1 MKLLF
6 STQREVT
13 LLKALRGFK
22 ISVQFDT
29 LPNTIKLL
37 GNELGHVIKQQAG
50 AKYYKIVEEI
60 RQKSKQYRSTQNEK
74 YLNDIFD
81 LLKNLKPE
89 EIYVITKSFTIFFYL
104 SNIAEQVFREHF
116 LELKK
121 IKIKTSNKKNLNF
134 TPVFTAHPTESS
146 RQSTLKKIYKIGEII
161 ENNNSHDMK
170 EINGLI
176 AQLWYTR
183 DTRSSKPN
191 PLDEVKSLI
200 YYLDILYKNV
210 YEDIISDL
218 DIRKSTTNFNINFGS
233 WVGADKDGNPFVTTK
248 ITKDALKIYSNQ
260 IINIYK
266 EKIIELSD
274 EFSVSTNF
282 VECPDELDKRIKK
295 YANLMKKEFDHYSK
309 INFDEPF
316 RIFLSLVFHRLDNF
330 QLNKKGY
337 KYFDEFLKDL
347 EIFQNSVSHIFGKNF
362 RISKLDRFVNYVKQ
376 FEFHGVTLDIRQNS
390 SVINSKKGKL
400 YKDFTELIKQIPEL
414 QDIYGNKVFSSIIL
428 SMTKSHDDILNLYKI
443 CSSIIPDK
451 NIPTLT
457 PLIEEIEELQI
468 SHLIIDKLLKDK
480 QYREFIKTFK
490 NNNQEVMLGYSDS
503 NKDGGIIASQ
513 WNVYK
518 AQISIFKT
526 ASKNNAN
533 INFFHGRGG
542 TISRGGGPTYDSIMS
557 QPKGTITS
565 QIRYTEQGEV
575 ISDKYSTPYLAFE
588 NLKLG
593 SAAFINTSS
602 SSLES
607 TLKHENIFEEVSETS
622 YLKYRSLVE
631 KRHFLDYFE
640 NVTPVNLLST
650 LNIGSRPAKRSN
662 KVTSLDN
669 YRAIPWV
676 FAWAQ
681 TRNTLTGWYGAGTAF
696 DSLVKKHGIKK
707 VRRIYQTS
715 DFFKNLISNIEMTV
729 SKSDLKISKL
739 YVDEL
744 FGNEY
749 QDIYEDILIES
760 NLVIKMIKQI
770 KQSSELLNDNK
781 VLKNTLNIRNAYLD
795 PLSLIQVS
803 LMKKMRKKEL
813 SQFENNALLLSING
827 LAAGLRNTG

>member
-1 MKLLF
+1 M
-6 STQREVT
+6 
-13 LLKALRGFK
+13 
-22 ISVQFDT
+22 
-29 LPNTIKLL
+29 
-37 GNELGHVIKQQAG
+37 GHVIKQQAG
-50 AKYYKIVEEI
+50 TKYYKIVEEI
-60 RQKSKQYRSTQNEK
+60 RLNSKNYRATKNEK
-74 YLNDIFD
+74 YLNEIFK

-116 LELKK
+116 LEIKK
-121 IKIKTSNKKNLNF
+121 IKIKSSDKTSLTF
-134 TPVFTAHPTESS
+134 SPVFTAHPTESS

-161 ENNNSHDMK
+161 EKNNSKDMA
-170 EINGLI
+170 EINSLI

-200 YYLDILYKNV
+200 FYLDILYRNV
-210 YEDIISDL
+210 YNDLISDQDIIDGS
-218 DIRKSTTNFNINFGS
+218 SNFNISFGS
-233 WVGADKDGNPFVTTK
+233 WVGADKDGNPYVTTK
-248 ITKDALKIYSNQ
+248 VTKEALKIYSNQ
-260 IINIYK
+260 IISIYK

-274 EFSVSTNF
+274 DFSVSTNF
-282 VECPDELDKRIKK
+282 VDCPEHLQRRIKN
-295 YANLMKKEFDHYSK
+295 YSILLKKEFEHYSK
-309 INFDEPF
+309 VNFDEPF
-316 RIFLSLVFHRLDNF
+316 RIFLSLVFHRLENF
-330 QLNKKGY
+330 QLNNKGY
-337 KYFDEFLKDL
+337 ESFNDFLEDM
-347 EIFQNSVSHIFGKNF
+347 EIFQNSVNDVFGKNF
-362 RISKLDRFVNYVKQ
+362 RISKLDDFVDYVKQ

-390 SVINSKKGKL
+390 SIINSKKGKI
-400 YKDFTELIKQIPEL
+400 YKDFINLIKEIPEL
-414 QDIYGNKVFSSIIL
+414 QHIYGQKVFNSIIL
-428 SMTKSHDDILNLYKI
+428 SMTKSHQDMLNLFNL
-443 CSSIIPDK
+443 CNSLIPDK

-457 PLIEEIEELQI
+457 PLIEEIEDLQS
-468 SHLIIDKLLKDK
+468 SHLILNEILKDK
-480 QYREFIKTFK
+480 KYYKFIKTFK
-490 NNNQEVMLGYSDS
+490 SNNQEVMLGYSDS

-518 AQISIFKT
+518 AQISLFNIAK
-526 ASKNNAN
+526 KNNIN

-557 QPKGTITS
+557 QPKGTISS

-575 ISDKYSTPYLAFE
+575 ISDKYSTRYLAFE

-593 SAAFINTSS
+593 SVAFINTSS
-602 SSLES
+602 STLES
-607 TLKHENIFEEVSETS
+607 NLKYENIFEELSHNS
-622 YLKYRSLVE
+622 YSKYRSLVD
-631 KRHFLDYFE
+631 RNNLINYFE

-650 LNIGSRPAKRSN
+650 LNIGSRPVKRSN

-676 FAWAQ
+676 FGWAQ
-681 TRNTLTGWYGAGTAF
+681 TRSTLTGWYGAGTAF
-696 DSLVKKHGIKK
+696 ESLISKYGIQK
-707 VRRIYQTS
+707 VRRIYETS
-715 DFFKNLISNIEMTV
+715 NFFQNLISNIEMTV
-729 SKSDLKISKL
+729 FKSDLKISKL

-744 FGNEY
+744 VREEY
-749 QDIYEDILIES
+749 HDIYEDILVES
-760 NLVIKMIKQI
+760 KLVIKMIKQI
-770 KQSSELLNDNK
+770 KQNSELLNDNK

>member
-1 MKLLF
+1 M
-6 STQREVT
+6 
-13 LLKALRGFK
+13 
-22 ISVQFDT
+22 
-29 LPNTIKLL
+29 
-37 GNELGHVIKQQAG
+37 GHVIKQQAG
-50 AKYYKIVEEI
+50 TKYYKIVEEI
-60 RQKSKQYRSTQNEK
+60 RLNSKNYRATKNEK
-74 YLNDIFD
+74 YLNEIFN

-116 LELKK
+116 LEIKK
-121 IKIKTSNKKNLNF
+121 IKIKSSDKTSLTF
-134 TPVFTAHPTESS
+134 SPVFTAHPTESS

-161 ENNNSHDMK
+161 EKNNSKDMA
-170 EINGLI
+170 EINSLI

-200 YYLDILYKNV
+200 FYLDILYRNV
-210 YEDIISDL
+210 YNDLISDQ
-218 DIRKSTTNFNINFGS
+218 DISYGNSNFNISFGS
-233 WVGADKDGNPFVTTK
+233 WVGADKDGNPYVTTK
-248 ITKDALKIYSNQ
+248 VTKEALKIYSNQ
-260 IINIYK
+260 IISIYK

-274 EFSVSTNF
+274 DFSVSTNF
-282 VECPDELDKRIKK
+282 VDCPEHLQRRIKN
-295 YANLMKKEFDHYSK
+295 YSILLKKEFEHYSK
-309 INFDEPF
+309 VNFDEPF
-316 RIFLSLVFHRLDNF
+316 RIFLSLVFHRLENF
-330 QLNKKGY
+330 QLNNKGY
-337 KYFDEFLKDL
+337 ESFNDFLEDM
-347 EIFQNSVSHIFGKNF
+347 EIFQNSVNDVFGKNF
-362 RISKLDRFVNYVKQ
+362 RISKLDDFVDYVKQ

-390 SVINSKKGKL
+390 SIINSKKGKI
-400 YKDFTELIKQIPEL
+400 YKDFINLIKEIPEL
-414 QDIYGNKVFSSIIL
+414 QHIYGQKVFNSIIL
-428 SMTKSHDDILNLYKI
+428 SMTKSHQDMLNLFNL
-443 CSSIIPDK
+443 CNSLIPDK

-457 PLIEEIEELQI
+457 PLIEEIEDLQS
-468 SHLIIDKLLKDK
+468 SHLILNEILKDK
-480 QYREFIKTFK
+480 KYYKFIKTFK
-490 NNNQEVMLGYSDS
+490 SNNQEVMLGYSDS

-518 AQISIFKT
+518 AQISLFNIAK
-526 ASKNNAN
+526 KNNIN

-557 QPKGTITS
+557 QPKGTISS

-575 ISDKYSTPYLAFE
+575 ISDKYSTHYLAFE

-602 SSLES
+602 STLES
-607 TLKHENIFEEVSETS
+607 NLKYENIFEELSHNS
-622 YLKYRSLVE
+622 YSKYRSLVD
-631 KRHFLDYFE
+631 RNNLINYFE

-650 LNIGSRPAKRSN
+650 LNIGSRPVKRSN

-676 FAWAQ
+676 FGWAQ
-681 TRNTLTGWYGAGTAF
+681 TRSTLTGWYGAGTAF
-696 DSLVKKHGIKK
+696 ESLISKYGIQK
-707 VRRIYQTS
+707 VRRIYETS
-715 DFFKNLISNIEMTV
+715 NFFQNLISNIEMTV
-729 SKSDLKISKL
+729 FKSDLKISKL

-744 FGNEY
+744 VREEY
-749 QDIYEDILIES
+749 HDIYEDILVES
-760 NLVIKMIKQI
+760 KLVIKMIKQI
-770 KQSSELLNDNK
+770 KQNSELLNDNK

>member
-1 MKLLF
+1 M
-6 STQREVT
+6 
-13 LLKALRGFK
+13 
-22 ISVQFDT
+22 
-29 LPNTIKLL
+29 
-37 GNELGHVIKQQAG
+37 GHVIKQQAG
-50 AKYYKIVEEI
+50 TKYYKIVEEI
-60 RQKSKQYRSTQNEK
+60 RLNSKNYRATKNEK
-74 YLNDIFD
+74 YLNEIFN

-116 LELKK
+116 LEIKK
-121 IKIKTSNKKNLNF
+121 IKIKSSDKTSLTF
-134 TPVFTAHPTESS
+134 SPVFTAHPTESS

-161 ENNNSHDMK
+161 EKNNSKDMA
-170 EINGLI
+170 EINSLI

-200 YYLDILYKNV
+200 FYLDILYRNV
-210 YEDIISDL
+210 YNDLISDQ
-218 DIRKSTTNFNINFGS
+218 DISYGNSNFNISFGS
-233 WVGADKDGNPFVTTK
+233 WVGADKDGNPYVTTK
-248 ITKDALKIYSNQ
+248 VTKEALKIYSNQ
-260 IINIYK
+260 IISIYK

-274 EFSVSTNF
+274 DFSVSTNF
-282 VECPDELDKRIKK
+282 VDCPEHLQRRIKN
-295 YANLMKKEFDHYSK
+295 YSILLKKEFEHYSK
-309 INFDEPF
+309 VNFDEPF
-316 RIFLSLVFHRLDNF
+316 RIFLSLVFHRLENF
-330 QLNKKGY
+330 QLNNKGY
-337 KYFDEFLKDL
+337 ESFNDFLEDM
-347 EIFQNSVSHIFGKNF
+347 EIFQNSVNDVFGKNF
-362 RISKLDRFVNYVKQ
+362 RISKLDDFVDYVKQ

-390 SVINSKKGKL
+390 SIINSKKGKI
-400 YKDFTELIKQIPEL
+400 YKDFINLIKEIPEL
-414 QDIYGNKVFSSIIL
+414 QHIYGQKVFNSIIL
-428 SMTKSHDDILNLYKI
+428 SMTKSHQDMLNLFNL
-443 CSSIIPDK
+443 CNSLIPDK

-457 PLIEEIEELQI
+457 PLIEEIEDLQS
-468 SHLIIDKLLKDK
+468 SHLILNEILKDK
-480 QYREFIKTFK
+480 KYYKFIKTFK
-490 NNNQEVMLGYSDS
+490 SNNQEVMLGYSDS

-518 AQISIFKT
+518 AQISLFNIAK
-526 ASKNNAN
+526 KNNIN

-557 QPKGTITS
+557 QPKGTISS

-575 ISDKYSTPYLAFE
+575 ISDKYSTRYLAFE

-593 SAAFINTSS
+593 SVAFINTSS
-602 SSLES
+602 STLES
-607 TLKHENIFEEVSETS
+607 NLKYENIFEELSHNS
-622 YLKYRSLVE
+622 YSKYRSLVD
-631 KRHFLDYFE
+631 RNNLINYFE

-650 LNIGSRPAKRSN
+650 LNIGSRPVKRSN

-676 FAWAQ
+676 FGWAQ
-681 TRNTLTGWYGAGTAF
+681 TRSTLTGWYGAGTAF
-696 DSLVKKHGIKK
+696 ESLISKYGIQK
-707 VRRIYQTS
+707 VRRIYETS
-715 DFFKNLISNIEMTV
+715 NFFQNLISNIEMTV
-729 SKSDLKISKL
+729 FKSDLKISKL

-744 FGNEY
+744 VREEY
-749 QDIYEDILIES
+749 HDIYEDILVES
-760 NLVIKMIKQI
+760 KLVIKMIKQI
-770 KQSSELLNDNK
+770 KQNSELLNDNK